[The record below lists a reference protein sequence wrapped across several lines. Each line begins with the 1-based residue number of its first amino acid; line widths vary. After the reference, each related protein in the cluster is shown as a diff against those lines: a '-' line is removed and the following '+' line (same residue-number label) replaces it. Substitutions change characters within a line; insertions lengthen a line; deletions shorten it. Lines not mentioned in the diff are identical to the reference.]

1 MKESLRRISIG
12 VAVGAALLF
21 VGMFA
26 FTKPAHA
33 HGGGDVGRAFVGV
46 LGAATAIAIIDTVA
60 YRRGYAPGYVV
71 VQPQPVYV
79 ARPPRC
85 YVTQRPMTD
94 QNGNPL
100 YVDVNGQLRPAT
112 RQVQVCEYD

>member
-1 MKESLRRISIG
+1 MPRQPVPPAQWTAQPVGLFEPGWLLLTAGDYASGSFNAMTVSWGSLG
-12 VAVGAALLF
+12 VIWNKPF
-21 VGMFA
+21 VQ
-26 FTKPAHA
+26 
-33 HGGGDVGRAFVGV
+33 
-46 LGAATAIAIIDTVA
+46 
-60 YRRGYAPGYVV
+60 VV